1 MDTSQKIDKLVP
13 LQNKLKTK
21 KKFSDIVQI
30 IINDVKT
37 NIPDFAENQL
47 DCEMI
52 LRICNIVEYLVKKK
66 YGVNKKEVVIHV
78 FELLIPEI
86 SDANLEFISNTV
98 DFLFAHGQIKPVKMV
113 SKIALSC
120 GDLIT
125 RKFL

>member
-1 MDTSQKIDKLVP
+1 METSQKIDKLVP

-30 IINDVKT
+30 IINDIKT

-78 FELLIPEI
+78 F
-86 SDANLEFISNTV
+86 
-98 DFLFAHGQIKPVKMV
+98 
-113 SKIALSC
+113 
-120 GDLIT
+120 
-125 RKFL
+125 